1 MAKVPE
7 KGAHSISYILN
18 NTPCSSSGFQLC
30 NSPLPP
36 IAFSYFPSSPSQI
49 ASIKG
54 RMTSM
59 DPNTS
64 SNGPSGTSRPRTSFI
79 AMNRKHSPANT
90 GSQPSSNGQDASN
103 SYCTPPLTG
112 CQDRQLMA
120 KHRLLNQSETLL
132 RINQTLSSS
141 PIADAIESSKDMVDV
156 AFQVPMSPRPSTPI
170 RGGSVTKWNS
180 ISSKDDSPTN
190 RMSHLDAEAA
200 TPIFSDGAKSR
211 DSSRHGSKTPQASV
225 RPHGGIHS
233 PPNAP
238 KFDSILMEFGLG
250 PIIEDESSPTTHTKA
265 AARRR
270 KQQQELQEMQA
281 RQSKQ
286 IPRSSPPKSRK
297 VAVRT
302 IPAAACSPSE
312 SEYSCDQGDENQ
324 SPVCQSQVESGSDQ
338 ESEPELNL
346 DSEQESE
353 AEPEQNLGAVDRI
366 EQLEREN
373 AALKSRM
380 TKLEKRMSS
389 IVNILSQMVDH
400 HDSLDQQLEQPD
412 NAQDGNEA
420 ELKTAV
426 YEEEADESTDCDA
439 DDHDDEHAETDIEN
453 QDPVPCHAAAPLRRS
468 KSERGPF
475 GTVPL
480 DTLYS
485 PETLRRYSQ
494 QSPASKRRQSSL
506 ELSMSQSFRLQK
518 KLRLH
523 ENEEDI

>member
-1 MAKVPE
+1 MENVSE
-7 KGAHSISYILN
+7 KDALSISFILN
-18 NTPCSSSGFQLC
+18 NTSRSSSSSSGSQLS
-30 NSPLPP
+30 NSPPSYL
-36 IAFSYFPSSPSQI
+36 AFSYIPSSPSQI
-49 ASIKG
+49 ASRKEK
-54 RMTSM
+54 MTSM

-64 SNGPSGTSRPRTSFI
+64 SNGPAGTSRTRTSFI
-79 AMNRKHSPANT
+79 AMNRKHSPVDT
-90 GSQPSSNGQDASN
+90 GSQPNSNGQDASN

-112 CQDRQLMA
+112 EDRQLMA
-120 KHRLLNQSETLL
+120 KHRLLNQSETSS
-132 RINQTLSSS
+132 RIHQTLSSS
-141 PIADAIESSKDMVDV
+141 PIADGIDSSKDI
-156 AFQVPMSPRPSTPI
+156 AFQVPISPRPSTPI

-180 ISSKDDSPTN
+180 VSPEDESPTN
-190 RMSHLDAEAA
+190 RMAHLDAEAA
-200 TPIFSDGAKSR
+200 TPIFSDGAISR
-211 DSSRHGSKTPQASV
+211 ESSRRGSRTPKARG
-225 RPHGGIHS
+225 RPLGGIHS

-238 KFDSILMEFGLG
+238 KFDNILLEFGVG

-270 KQQQELQEMQA
+270 KQQQELQEMQT

-286 IPRSSPPKSRK
+286 IPRSSPPKPRK

-302 IPAAACSPSE
+302 IPAPVACLPSE
-312 SEYSCDQGDENQ
+312 NEYSSDQEDENQ
-324 SPVCQSQVESGSDQ
+324 PSVYQSQEEVSDQ
-338 ESEPELNL
+338 ESEPGLNL
-346 DSEQESE
+346 DSDQESE
-353 AEPEQNLGAVDRI
+353 AEPEQDSGTVDRI
-366 EQLEREN
+366 EQLEKEN
-373 AALKSRM
+373 TVLKSRM
-380 TKLEKRMSS
+380 SKLEKRMSS

-400 HDSLDQQLEQPD
+400 HDSLDQQLEQGI
-412 NAQDGNEA
+412 NAQNGEEA
-420 ELKTAV
+420 ELETAV
-426 YEEEADESTDCDA
+426 YEEEADESTDRDV
-439 DDHDDEHAETDIEN
+439 DDDDEHAETDIEN

-523 ENEEDI
+523 ENDQDI